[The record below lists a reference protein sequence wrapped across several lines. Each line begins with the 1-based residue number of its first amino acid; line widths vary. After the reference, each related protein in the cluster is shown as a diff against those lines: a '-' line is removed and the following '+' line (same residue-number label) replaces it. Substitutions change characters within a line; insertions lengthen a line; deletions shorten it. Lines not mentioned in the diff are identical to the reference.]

1 MSHFPQT
8 LSSGTQREMPLAE
21 DPEWTSVEW
30 LTAAWEEAENSNTS
44 NDQAT
49 LAATSAVHP
58 TPCDFVGM
66 TVIQQPGRAKQ
77 CRYKN
82 DGSSKEAPTMEQPPV
97 IRIQWNPALH
107 PDSIAS
113 THTFLMARLQHADK
127 ERDGVKADKL
137 LEGQRVG
144 AIHWLT
150 DLDGMT
156 GYFGVFPSL
165 SVKIPGRYKLE
176 FLLYAEFPNPVTAQ
190 FVFVTVA
197 RVMSSP
203 FEVISRHLYDGR
215 GLSSQLTRDIAAQGV
230 KVRLMTSKRKPKC
243 KRREARLKGGEQPAR
258 TSRL

>member
-1 MSHFPQT
+1 MSHSPQT
-8 LSSGTQREMPLAE
+8 LSSGAQGEMPLAE

-30 LTAAWEEAENSNTS
+30 LTAAWEEAENSNTP

-49 LAATSAVHP
+49 PVATSAVHP
-58 TPCDFVGM
+58 TPCGFVGM

-137 LEGQRVG
+137 LEG
-144 AIHWLT
+144 H
-150 DLDGMT
+150 
-156 GYFGVFPSL
+156 L

-176 FLLYAEFPNPVTAQ
+176 FLLYAETPNPVTGQ
-190 FVFVTVA
+190 LVFVIVA

-230 KVRLMTSKRKPKC
+230 KVRLMTSKRKPKS

-258 TSRL
+258 ASRL